1 MLTAPRVNEPILS
14 GKAVIT
20 GSYTSQEAKELAQNI
35 NT

>member
-1 MLTAPRVNEPILS
+1 VNQAILS

-20 GSYTSQEAKELAQNI
+20 GSYTPQEAKELSNNI